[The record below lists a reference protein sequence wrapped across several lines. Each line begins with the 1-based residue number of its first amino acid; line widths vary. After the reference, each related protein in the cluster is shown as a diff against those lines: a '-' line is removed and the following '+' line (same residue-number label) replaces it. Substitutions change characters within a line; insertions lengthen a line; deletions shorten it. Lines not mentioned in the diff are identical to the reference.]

1 MSGRINPCEQI
12 AQNFIKEDSMRKKL
26 LVFLL
31 TFLMVFSN
39 LPLINAQANKVEV
52 LQQKNIVAGRDGGD
66 LALNESLTR
75 AEFIKL
81 LVHASKLEDKLS
93 EVEVGIQS
101 FPDVTSTHWAY
112 KYIELMKSLGVA
124 KGMPDGNF
132 HPDDFISYEE
142 ILTFISRL
150 DKNFVDNQVS
160 NDSDWALPYIEYAR
174 ANGFLAD
181 LDIADFKVASI
192 REGAF
197 DIIYNS
203 LPVLENR
210 NILHGSDNA
219 VTEDKTE
226 DKTEDSNKEEEKVD
240 KEEDKKS
247 DSSAKRWN
255 DSRDYGYHRPY
266 YPGYEYRPEP
276 TPTPEPTPDPEPT
289 PEPEP
294 TPDPEPTP
302 EPDPT
307 PEDPSDDDARKILGQ
322 FIDKAKARI
331 EGVTI
336 SDETDP
342 ANIYVG
348 EVVAKE
354 EDVNKLKEE
363 IKIAETTFN
372 NPNATNE
379 FINKA
384 KARIEQ
390 AIIDFK
396 TIEGEKVNEDAEDY
410 TAEDFVIEG
419 SAIKGFT
426 DEGLKKLNRN
436 SQVLNIPKIDGVN
449 EIAMNAF
456 ANKGIKVLEIPG
468 NIETI
473 STNAFLKNG
482 ITKLSLKE
490 GLKYVKSNA
499 FFGNNIKNLTIPG
512 TLNDVEAN
520 AFRQC
525 NIVNLTFT
533 DGVTMIGESAFT
545 ENSINN
551 IVFPKTLKG
560 IDLGAFKSNLV
571 QDVDFPDG
579 LEVIAP
585 KIFCRN
591 KIMEVTV
598 PNSLKVFCGNS
609 FRFNPGFEG
618 DSIFKIS
625 LRDPITIDS
634 LDGKTIEEK
643 LSEVVKLRP
652 YIFKGHIKDEKTALG
667 IDSWELVE
675 SKDGIST
682 YSAKFEQISTEKLN
696 SLLGPNK
703 SDGTS
708 NETVR
713 ENLKKIRLF
722 VKVKVSAEDLGIWN
736 EDEFTVESNKI
747 TGFSDKG
754 KEKVAENKRLII
766 PVIDG
771 VDTIAKKAFKNSRT
785 NKFDLEYIEI
795 PGNIKTIEMAAFGA
809 NPTKEIKFNEG
820 LESIGNAAFMAHQVE
835 SLVLPNSLKEI
846 GDMAFMADRKNPSLT
861 NLELGENLERI
872 GRNAFANG
880 KLKTL
885 TLNDNL
891 KTIEVNAFTKNEI
904 ESIKFNKGLEE
915 IECNAFANNKLTK
928 VNLPTSLVKIC
939 ANVFSGNSG
948 VEVFFGNTLGV
959 KEMEVEDIKVLLK
972 ERVKTK
978 VGYGKSGDSL
988 AEIIDWTIEGDTAK
1002 PVFDEEA
1009 SKIITEPPFV
1019 VKLDANFEKGQEK
1032 NDDFESQGESW
1043 TPADFVVENGVIKA
1057 IADAAKDKLATS
1069 PHVIIPSKDKDGAKI
1084 TKIDNN
1090 LFGRNA
1096 SDPDDTKIKS
1106 LIIEDGIEEIGGAAF
1121 RNNLIEEVIIPD
1133 SVKVIGAGAF
1143 SNCESLK
1150 KVTLS
1155 KNLTKIMPSTFY
1167 GCPITEVSLPEGLTE
1182 VGARAFQN
1190 ADIRTL
1196 VIPKSLTKIGSNAF
1210 TNNKNLQ
1217 DIEIPGTVVEIANSA
1232 FSHAGLINVKLNEGI
1247 EKIGAKAFEYN
1258 NIENVI
1264 VPSTVTKMGANV
1276 FKDNMSITVHY
1287 QKLVDAIASL
1297 ESHQDEEM
1305 SAELKTKYDDVLGRA
1320 KALDGNESA
1329 SLEEVNTMCDEIDQ
1343 LIQELGQG
1351 QTNTD
1356 IAA

>member
-1 MSGRINPCEQI
+1 
-12 AQNFIKEDSMRKKL
+12 MRKKL

-81 LVHASKLEDKLS
+81 LVHASKLEYKLS
-93 EVEVGIQS
+93 EVATGIQS
-101 FPDVTSTHWAY
+101 FPDVTSTHWAF

-142 ILTFISRL
+142 ILAFISRL
-150 DKNFVDNQVS
+150 DKNFVDNQIS
-160 NDSDWALPYIEYAR
+160 DDADWARPYIEYAR

-181 LDIADFKVASI
+181 LDIADFKVVSI

-203 LPVLENR
+203 MPVLENR

-219 VTEDKTE
+219 VTEDKT
-226 DKTEDSNKEEEKVD
+226 KDSKKEEEKLD
-240 KEEDKKS
+240 KKEDKKS
-247 DSSAKRWN
+247 ESSAKRWN
-255 DSRDYGYHRPY
+255 DSSDYGYNRPY

-276 TPTPEPTPDPEPT
+276 TPEPT
-289 PEPEP
+289 PEPI
-294 TPDPEPTP
+294 PEPTP
-302 EPDPT
+302 EPDPEPT
-307 PEDPSDDDARKILGQ
+307 PKDPSDSDSRKILGQ

-336 SDETDP
+336 SDETNP

-354 EDVNKLKEE
+354 EDVEKLKEE

-372 NPNATNE
+372 NPNATKE

-396 TIEGEKVNEDAEDY
+396 TIEGEKVNENTEDY

-449 EIAMNAF
+449 EIGMNAF
-456 ANKGIKVLEIPG
+456 ANNGIKVLEIPG
-468 NIETI
+468 SIETV
-473 STNAFLKNG
+473 STNAFLKNV
-482 ITKLSLKE
+482 ITKLTLNE
-490 GLKYVKSNA
+490 GLKYVKANA
-499 FFGNNIKNLTIPG
+499 FNGNNIKSLTIPG
-512 TLNDVEAN
+512 TLNDIEAN
-520 AFRQC
+520 AFRKC
-525 NIVNLTFT
+525 NIVNLTFK
-533 DGVTMIGESAFT
+533 DGVTIIGESAFT

-571 QDVDFPDG
+571 ENVDFPDG

-618 DSIFKIS
+618 DSIFKIN

-643 LSEVVKLRP
+643 LSEVVELRP

-682 YSAKFEQISTEKLN
+682 YSAKFEQITTEKLN

-708 NETVR
+708 NETVQ

-736 EDEFTVESNKI
+736 EDEFIVEGNKI

-754 KEKVAENKRLII
+754 KEKVVENKRLII
-766 PVIDG
+766 PMMDG
-771 VDTIAKKAFKNSRT
+771 VDTIAKNAFKNSKT

-795 PGNIKTIEMAAFGA
+795 PANIKTIEMAAFGA
-809 NPTKEIKFNEG
+809 NTTKEIKFNEG
-820 LESIGNAAFMAHQVE
+820 LEKIGNAAFMAHQIE

-846 GDMAFMADRKNPSLT
+846 GDMAFMADRKKPTLT
-861 NLELGENLERI
+861 NLELGENLESI

-891 KTIEVNAFTKNEI
+891 KKIAVNAFSGNEI
-904 ESIKFNKGLEE
+904 ESIKFNKGLEV
-915 IECNAFANNKLTK
+915 IECSAFGNNKLSK

-939 ANVFSGNSG
+939 ENAFSGNSG

-959 KEMEVEDIKVLLK
+959 KEMEVEEIKVLLK
-972 ERVKTK
+972 ERVTTK
-978 VGYGKSGDSL
+978 VGYGRNGASL

-1002 PVFDEEA
+1002 PVFDEDA

-1032 NDDFESQGESW
+1032 NDDFENQGESW
-1043 TPADFVVENGVIKA
+1043 TPADFVVENGVITG

-1069 PHVIIPSKDKDGAKI
+1069 PHVIIPSKDKDGGKI
-1084 TKIDNN
+1084 TKIANN

-1133 SVKVIGAGAF
+1133 SVKLVGGGAF

-1155 KNLTKIMPSTFY
+1155 KSLTKILPSTFY
-1167 GCPITEVSLPEGLTE
+1167 GCPITEISLPEGLTE
-1182 VGARAFQN
+1182 VGMRAFQN

-1196 VIPKSLTKIGSNAF
+1196 VIPKSLKKIGSNAF

-1217 DIEIPGTVVEIANSA
+1217 SLDIPGTVVELGRSA
-1232 FSHAGLINVKLNEGI
+1232 FSYCGLINVKLNDGLQ
-1247 EKIGAKAFEYN
+1247 KIGKEAFRYN
-1258 NIENVI
+1258 SIENVV
-1264 VPSTVTKMGANV
+1264 VPSTVTIMGTDV
-1276 FKDNMSITVHY
+1276 FKDNGSIKVNY
-1287 QKLVDAIASL
+1287 QKLIDAIASL

-1305 SAELKTKYDDVLGRA
+1305 SAELKAKYDDVLGRA
-1320 KALDGNESA
+1320 KALDGNDSV

-1343 LIQELGQG
+1343 LIQEIGQG
-1351 QTNTD
+1351 QTNID